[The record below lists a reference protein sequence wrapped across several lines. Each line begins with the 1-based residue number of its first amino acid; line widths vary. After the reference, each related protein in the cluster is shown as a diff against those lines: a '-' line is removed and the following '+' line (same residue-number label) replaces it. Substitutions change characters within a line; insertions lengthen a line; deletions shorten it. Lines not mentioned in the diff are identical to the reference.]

1 MAQQIN
7 LFNPVF
13 LKQKKYFSAVTML
26 QALGLLLGGIL
37 TFYAYEAYET
47 RALVV
52 AATETGN
59 QLKTQSEQ
67 LVQFTRDY
75 SPQGTSRLLADEVA
89 HLTLRL
95 KQGQDMLGVLR
106 TGGLGNK
113 DGFARY
119 LSAFARQSV
128 AGVWLTGFSIGG
140 DETELVVNGR
150 VLYPDLVPAYIRALN
165 HEEVMRGR
173 RVSELRLTAR
183 EHRDTAGVAAVD
195 ASAAAEPARYVDFS
209 LIASRGA
216 AAATAPTDTPATGAI
231 PSMFDAVQGA
241 KGAK

>member
-13 LKQKKYFSAVTML
+13 LKQKKYFSVVTML

-37 TFYAYEAYET
+37 AFYGYQKYET
-47 RALVV
+47 RALAI

-67 LVQFTRDY
+67 LVRFTRDY

-89 HLTLRL
+89 RLTVRL
-95 KQGQDMLGVLR
+95 KQGEDMLAVLR

-128 AGVWLTGFSIGG
+128 AGVWLTGLSIGG
-140 DETELVVNGR
+140 DETELVVTGR
-150 VLYPDLVPAYIRALN
+150 VLYPDLVPVYIRALN
-165 HEEVMRGR
+165 REEVMRGR
-173 RVSELRLTAR
+173 QVSELRLTAR
-183 EHRDTAGVAAVD
+183 EHRDTAGVAAAD
-195 ASAAAEPARYVDFS
+195 PNAAAEPSRYVDFS

-216 AAATAPTDTPATGAI
+216 VAGSAAASMPAAGAAPTNAAQP
-231 PSMFDAVQGA
+231 GA
-241 KGAK
+241 KGIK

>member
-13 LKQKKYFSAVTML
+13 LKQKKYFSVVTML

-37 TFYAYEAYET
+37 AFYGYVTHET
-47 RALVV
+47 RALAV

-75 SPQGTSRLLADEVA
+75 SPLGTSRLLADEVA
-89 HLTLRL
+89 RLTVRL
-95 KQGQDMLGVLR
+95 KQGEDMLGVLR

-128 AGVWLTGFSIGG
+128 AGVWLTGFTIGG
-140 DETELVVNGR
+140 DETELVVTGR

-165 HEEVMRGR
+165 HEGVMRGR

-183 EHRDTAGVAAVD
+183 EHRDTAGVAA
-195 ASAAAEPARYVDFS
+195 AGPNAAAEPSRYVDFS
-209 LIASRGA
+209 LIASRSA
-216 AAATAPTDTPATGAI
+216 APVTAPTDMPAAGAI
-231 PSMFDAVQGA
+231 PSTIDPVQGA